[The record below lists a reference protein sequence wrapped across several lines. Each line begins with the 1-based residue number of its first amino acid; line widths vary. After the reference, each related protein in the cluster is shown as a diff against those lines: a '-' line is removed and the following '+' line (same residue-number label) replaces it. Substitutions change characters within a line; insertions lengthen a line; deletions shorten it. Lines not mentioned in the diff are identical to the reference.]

1 LTTKS
6 LVERPSRIRSR
17 ISNDLFALRGVDGR
31 GASARRYRDVVHA
44 FAGDV
49 GGVDRLTEPQKIMI
63 RTAAMMTLKIED
75 VQSRIVAGQDIDV
88 EQLTRMGNVL
98 ARLLAAIGARKGNGK
113 SDGGNVLQDY
123 LAARAA
129 EQEADA
135 EFEADVEVEAEFD
148 KRPPFESAPASAHV
162 APDPDFAP
170 AEPIEADAHD
180 AGGAP

>member
-1 LTTKS
+1 MISKS
-6 LVERPSRIRSR
+6 TVERPSRIRSR

-113 SDGGNVLQDY
+113 SSDAGNALQDY
-123 LAARAA
+123 LRERAA
-129 EQEADA
+129 AEAIDPI
-135 EFEADVEVEAEFD
+135 EDVEL
-148 KRPPFESAPASAHV
+148 
-162 APDPDFAP
+162 
-170 AEPIEADAHD
+170 EPIEADAHD

>member
-98 ARLLAAIGARKGNGK
+98 ARLLAAIGARKGKPEASGA
-113 SDGGNVLQDY
+113 SALADY
-123 LAARAA
+123 LAEKAA
-129 EQEADA
+129 EQEAD
-135 EFEADVEVEAEFD
+135 DVEL
-148 KRPPFESAPASAHV
+148 
-162 APDPDFAP
+162 
-170 AEPIEADAHD
+170 EPIEADAHD
-180 AGGAP
+180 DGGAP